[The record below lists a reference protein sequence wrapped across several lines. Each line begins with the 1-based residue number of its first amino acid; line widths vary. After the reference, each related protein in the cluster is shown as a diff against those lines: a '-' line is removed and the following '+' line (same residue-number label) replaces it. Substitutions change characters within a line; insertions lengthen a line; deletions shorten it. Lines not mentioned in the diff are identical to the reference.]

1 MTLLLKMWSFDM
13 ILSKMNLPSPIFL
26 LFPLLC
32 GLSSGQIWGA
42 FELLVSPSISCLVRL
57 ELLVCSDRACGAIN
71 GVDPIWGI
79 FPDLLL
85 VANSAAGVLGSGGLE
100 LLWGLVLLSCLKVLL
115 SCSFRGQS
123 RGAIVML
130 LGYCC
135 CFVNAVAILFFVGT
149 VVGAIVILLGY

>member
-85 VANSAAGVLGSGGLE
+85 VANSAAGVLGSGGVD
-100 LLWGLVLLSCLKVLL
+100 LLGVSHVESSSSPILS
-115 SCSFRGQS
+115 
-123 RGAIVML
+123 